1 MLKTVST
8 QLALASDTLPEVLA
22 KGNTTGGTDLAVSS
36 GDDITFADNSKAIFG
51 AGSDISIYSDGSTGQ
66 ITGSVNVTGAV
77 TTGGLTVNTPSS
89 AEIIGVAGDS
99 LTITARSGDATAANN
114 AGGGFR
120 NIGSATATSRSAQ
133 MWLDADGANLGGGD
147 YFYMEKKGNS
157 GDLILSQYSNAD
169 MIFRTNG
176 DVEAARFT
184 STGNLA
190 FPSGQ
195 GIDFSATAGT
205 GTSELLD
212 DYEEG
217 VFTPTYVGSGSNP
230 TVAYGTQSGIYTKVG
245 RLVTFKIAL
254 VTTSSS
260 GGSGNL
266 EISGLPFTVVSGQGA
281 SMQFSYAFASNVLQA
296 VPGAPNI
303 ILYDTYAGTSNAQVQ
318 TSALTS
324 SGGATFLQFIGQ
336 YYV

>member
-8 QLALASDTLPEVLA
+8 QLALASDTLSEILA
-22 KGNTTGGTDLAVSS
+22 KGNTTGGTDLAVSA

-66 ITGSVNVTGAV
+66 VTGSVNVTGAV

-99 LTITARSGDATAANN
+99 LTLTARSGDATAANN

-217 VFTPTYVGSGSNP
+217 TWTPSLGGTTTYLAQG
-230 TVAYGTQSGIYTKVG
+230 GTYTKIG
-245 RLVTFKIAL
+245 RIVNFHCVLYINAIGTGSVTNI
-254 VTTSSS
+254 
-260 GGSGNL
+260 G
-266 EISGLPFTVVSGQGA
+266 GLPFSAATSTGQGTVTILGDCNTSITYLVGYVNNSQITLKGTTTA
-281 SMQFSYAFASNVLQA
+281 SAAIADISVFKALTYIEIFGSYAA
-296 VPGAPNI
+296 
-303 ILYDTYAGTSNAQVQ
+303 
-318 TSALTS
+318 
-324 SGGATFLQFIGQ
+324 
-336 YYV
+336 

>member
-66 ITGSVNVTGAV
+66 VTGSVNVTGAV

-157 GDLILSQYSNAD
+157 GDLILSQYSNAS

-217 VFTPTYVGSGSNP
+217 TWTPADNSGAALAFANL
-230 TVAYGTQSGIYTKVG
+230 SGNCHYTKVG
-245 RLVTFKIAL
+245 NLVTCIFNITYPATADG
-254 VTTSSS
+254 TTCS
-260 GGSGNL
+260 
-266 EISGLPFTVVSGQGA
+266 ITGLPFIAKNTTAAVAGGHFTYSGSTTPMTILVA
-281 SMQFSYAFASNVLQA
+281 TNSSQFFFYQFGGTNVINSDFSDKSIRG
-296 VPGAPNI
+296 VI
-303 ILYDTYAGTSNAQVQ
+303 TYIV
-318 TSALTS
+318 
-324 SGGATFLQFIGQ
+324 
-336 YYV
+336 